1 MINNDHIPLK
11 CIKMQQSQVCKEQKI
26 ELKKIRAYSTLKK
39 KKSKSND
46 YNFFF
51 LWMITYFWIEK
62 QFR

>member
-26 ELKKIRAYSTLKK
+26 ELKNQMIIIFY
-39 KKSKSND
+39 
-46 YNFFF
+46 

>member
-46 YNFFF
+46 YNFF